1 MPLINLLK
9 IGVDTRKYFR
19 IESNLLDILE
29 DAESCR
35 FNMQNIVFEL
45 DFVTVSKKTE
55 RYTFFIC
62 LFDTM

>member
-1 MPLINLLK
+1 MPLIHLLK

-19 IESNLLDILE
+19 IVLNLLGVLE
-29 DAESCR
+29 GAESFL

-55 RYTFFIC
+55 R
-62 LFDTM
+62 